1 MLAMLWCAALRCNA
15 LRCAALRCDVLGGSV
30 DGELWR
36 ELAVENQADVN
47 NASTRDVQSA
57 LFSIMS
63 ASYKV
68 SMSLIQKE
76 AFVLEAIAGAKV
88 VAFSKTY

>member
-1 MLAMLWCAALRCNA
+1 MVCCAALQ
-15 LRCAALRCDVLGGSV
+15 CAALRCDVLGGSV